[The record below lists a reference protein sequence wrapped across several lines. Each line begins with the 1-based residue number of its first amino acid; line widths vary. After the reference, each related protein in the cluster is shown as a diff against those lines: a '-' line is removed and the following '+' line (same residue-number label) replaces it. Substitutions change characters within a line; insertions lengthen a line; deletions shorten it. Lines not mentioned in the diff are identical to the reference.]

1 MVANIMRLCTS
12 HVQITQDIFHLLK
25 GPDPSYLVLK
35 FSNILPI
42 NNWDMAQNLIS

>member
-1 MVANIMRLCTS
+1 MVVNVTRSRTW

-25 GPDPSYLVLK
+25 GSDPSYLVLN

-42 NNWDMAQNLIS
+42 NNWDMA